1 MNLPNALSML
11 RIVLIP
17 IFIIMMSYGRQRMA
31 LGVFVLAAVTD
42 ALDGFFARRFGQ
54 KTTLGAYLDP
64 IADKLLLVSSYVAF
78 SLLQLI
84 PRWLTIL
91 VVSRDVII
99 STGILILRLNAFQP
113 EIKPTLLSKC
123 TTFFQIVTIVLAL
136 LLAVGAG
143 HIDMAGVHLHTRGLA
158 LPLACWATG
167 VLTVASGLHYIYR
180 GLRLIGVKGAG
191 DGSV

>member
-17 IFIIMMSYGRQRMA
+17 LFIIMMSYGRLRMA
-31 LGVFVLAAVTD
+31 LAVFVLAAVTD
-42 ALDGFFARRFGQ
+42 ALDGFFARRFRQ

-99 STGILILRLNAFQP
+99 SMGILILRLNAFHP

-136 LLAVGAG
+136 LLAVGSG
-143 HIDMAGVHLHTRGLA
+143 HIDMAGVHLHTRGLV

-167 VLTVASGLHYIYR
+167 VLTVVSGLHYIYR
-180 GLRLIGVKGAG
+180 GLRLISVKGAG
-191 DGSV
+191 DGTV